1 MSSPQNLNAVD
12 VMKFVMSINVIGIH
26 SYIFGSEQFP
36 LLLNY
41 VVMTAVSFFIT
52 TSGYLCFR
60 NKESLRQ
67 VPWEKLGKK
76 YLKLYFIWVA
86 IYLPLIVYGLQSNT
100 VGGVIKNMQ
109 VFVYNLLVTGVNP
122 YSYHLWYLLSVGV
135 VCFIMFGSTK
145 LHISLFNIWILGMFL
160 ILIAYF
166 AMRNQNTFGHM
177 FRTIF
182 ETGNNGL
189 MYGLGAFVTGMMLT
203 RINVYKRVA
212 ATCLFLIGLALFKYD
227 LPFSALCG
235 GTSIFLLCSTI
246 NLKEH
251 VIYCH
256 LRALSS
262 WVYFIHMYFV
272 FIIMSC
278 IIRGWLPNNRYEGW
292 LIATVCSVMASVV
305 IYILSQ
311 DKIKSLIHLIR

>member
-1 MSSPQNLNAVD
+1 MNSPQNLNIVD
-12 VMKFVMSINVIGIH
+12 VMKFMMSISVIGIH
-26 SYIFGSEQFP
+26 SYIFGPEQFP

-52 TSGYLCFR
+52 TSGYLYYR
-60 NKESLRQ
+60 NKENLNQ
-67 VPWEKLGKK
+67 VSWGKLGWK
-76 YLKLYFIWVA
+76 YFKLYFIWVA
-86 IYLPLIVYGLQSNT
+86 IYLPLILYGLKSNGCGAT
-100 VGGVIKNMQ
+100 ENIGV
-109 VFVYNLLVTGVNP
+109 FDYNLLVTGGNP
-122 YSYHLWYLLSVGV
+122 YSYHLWYLLAVGV
-135 VCFIMFGSTK
+135 TCFIMYILAKSR
-145 LHISLFNIWILGMFL
+145 ISLFNIWILGLVL
-160 ILIAYF
+160 ILVAYF
-166 AMRNQNTFGHM
+166 AMRNQGVFGNM

-189 MYGLGAFVTGMMLT
+189 TYGLGAFATGMMLT
-203 RINVYKRVA
+203 RINTHKFVI

-227 LPFSALCG
+227 QPFSALCG

-251 VIYCH
+251 AIYCH

-292 LIATVCSVMASVV
+292 LIATACSVMASVV

-311 DKIKSLIHLIR
+311 DKIKSLTHLIR

>member
-1 MSSPQNLNAVD
+1 MSSPQNLNIVD
-12 VMKFVMSINVIGIH
+12 VMKFVMSISVIGIH
-26 SYIFGSEQFP
+26 SYIFGPEQFP

-52 TSGYLCFR
+52 TSGYLYYR
-60 NKESLRQ
+60 NKENLNQ
-67 VPWEKLGKK
+67 VSWGKLGWK
-76 YLKLYFIWVA
+76 YFKLYFIWVV
-86 IYLPLIVYGLQSNT
+86 IYLPLILYGLKSNGCSAT
-100 VGGVIKNMQ
+100 ENLGT
-109 VFVYNLLVTGVNP
+109 FVYNLLMTGGNP
-122 YSYHLWYLLSVGV
+122 YSYHLWYLLAVGAA
-135 VCFIMFGSTK
+135 CFIVYILAK
-145 LHISLFNIWILGMFL
+145 LHISLFKIWILGLVL
-160 ILIAYF
+160 ILVAYF
-166 AMRNQNTFGHM
+166 AMRNQGAFGNI

-189 MYGLGAFVTGMMLT
+189 TYGLGAFATGMMLT
-203 RINVYKRVA
+203 RISTHKRVI
-212 ATCLFLIGLALFKYD
+212 ATCLFLIGLTLFKYD

-235 GTSIFLLCSTI
+235 GASIFLLCSTI

-251 VIYCH
+251 AIYCH

-262 WVYFIHMYFV
+262 WVYFIHMYFI

-292 LIATVCSVMASVV
+292 VIATVCSVMASVV

-311 DKIKSLIHLIR
+311 EKIKSLTRLIR

>member
-1 MSSPQNLNAVD
+1 MNSPQNLNIVD
-12 VMKFVMSINVIGIH
+12 VMKFMMSISVIGIH
-26 SYIFGSEQFP
+26 SYIFGPEQFP

-52 TSGYLCFR
+52 TSGYLYYR
-60 NKESLRQ
+60 NKENLNQ
-67 VPWEKLGKK
+67 VSWDKLGWK
-76 YLKLYFIWVA
+76 YFKLYFIWVA
-86 IYLPLIVYGLQSNT
+86 IYLPLILYGLKSNGCGAT
-100 VGGVIKNMQ
+100 ENIG
-109 VFVYNLLVTGVNP
+109 VFVYNLLVTGGNP
-122 YSYHLWYLLSVGV
+122 YSYHLWYLLAVGV
-135 VCFIMFGSTK
+135 ACFIMYILAKSR
-145 LHISLFNIWILGMFL
+145 ISLFNIWILGLVL
-160 ILIAYF
+160 ILVAYF
-166 AMRNQNTFGHM
+166 AMRNQGVFGNM

-189 MYGLGAFVTGMMLT
+189 TYGLGAFATGMMLT
-203 RINVYKRVA
+203 RINTHKFVI

-227 LPFSALCG
+227 QPFSALCG
-235 GTSIFLLCSTI
+235 GTFIFLLCSTI

-251 VIYCH
+251 AIYCH

-292 LIATVCSVMASVV
+292 LIATACSVMASVV

-311 DKIKSLIHLIR
+311 DKIKSLTHLIR

>member
-1 MSSPQNLNAVD
+1 MNSPQNLNIVD
-12 VMKFVMSINVIGIH
+12 VMKFMMSISVIGIH
-26 SYIFGSEQFP
+26 SYIFGPEQFP

-52 TSGYLCFR
+52 TSGYLYYR
-60 NKESLRQ
+60 NKENLNQ
-67 VPWEKLGKK
+67 VSWDKLGWK
-76 YLKLYFIWVA
+76 YFKLYFIWVA
-86 IYLPLIVYGLQSNT
+86 IYLPLILYGLKSNGCGAT
-100 VGGVIKNMQ
+100 ENIG
-109 VFVYNLLVTGVNP
+109 VFVYNLLVTGGNP
-122 YSYHLWYLLSVGV
+122 YSYHLWYLLAVGV
-135 VCFIMFGSTK
+135 ACFIMYILAKSR
-145 LHISLFNIWILGMFL
+145 ISLFNIWILGLVL
-160 ILIAYF
+160 ILVAYF
-166 AMRNQNTFGHM
+166 AMRNQGVFGNM

-189 MYGLGAFVTGMMLT
+189 TYGLGAFATGMMLT
-203 RINVYKRVA
+203 RINTHKFVI

-227 LPFSALCG
+227 QPFSALCG

-251 VIYCH
+251 AIYCH

-272 FIIMSC
+272 FIIMNC

-292 LIATVCSVMASVV
+292 LIATACSVMASVV

-311 DKIKSLIHLIR
+311 DKIKSFTHLIR